1 MGSMRSRLLLH
12 TRVGVMCSSVQ
23 RRADRLRVLALLG
36 VSLVLHALFFWWF
49 SNSAVEQTPPYFS
62 RPIVLEEV
70 AWIDAQQPEA
80 APQPETPPQPPQPVV
95 KNTQK
100 KQPSTTSQ
108 PSAPTPPSGSTG
120 TGASDVPSNVEGA
133 ERGDGPVVARPT
145 LTPSAGF
152 TMSLG
157 TGGREETPRGTT
169 IRNGPDE
176 RPDQRALD
184 EYTGDVLTRKLNAE
198 LREQVGLAA
207 VAAGNVPAHFKR
219 YEKAMSTALPKTAI
233 DKTPMSAGDVARDVA
248 GIMFNNGPSAAAANR
263 VADSPLGRSIAGGNV
278 PTPTVDDARSREQM
292 LQMLSASENMR
303 ERIQRE
309 RLRTVLE
316 MTTDATG
323 ALADVAIVVKSGD
336 PRFDESVLHF
346 SRKVA
351 RTLPDTDDKMLG
363 TNLWRSRWAFTWE
376 PPDVRVRLLNAWKLA
391 DGPAA
396 Q

>member
-1 MGSMRSRLLLH
+1 
-12 TRVGVMCSSVQ
+12 MCSSVQ
-23 RRADRLRVLALLG
+23 RRAERLRVLALLG
-36 VSLVLHALFFWWF
+36 VSLVLHALLFWWF
-49 SNSAVEQTPPYFS
+49 GTRPVEAPPYFS
-62 RPIVLEEV
+62 RPIVLEDV
-70 AWIDAQQPEA
+70 TWIDAKAPEDTQPA
-80 APQPETPPQPPQPVV
+80 PPQPATQTPVV
-95 KNTQK
+95 K
-100 KQPSTTSQ
+100 KQQQQQQPATPRQPGAPSQ
-108 PSAPTPPSGSTG
+108 SAPGG
-120 TGASDVPSNVEGA
+120 TGASDVPANVEGV
-133 ERGDGPVVARPT
+133 EGGDGPVVARPS
-145 LTPSAGF
+145 LVPSAGF

-157 TGGREETPRGTT
+157 SGGREEPSRGTT
-169 IRNGPDE
+169 LRNGPGE
-176 RPDQRALD
+176 APDQASLN

-207 VAAGNVPAHFKR
+207 VAVGNVPAHFKR
-219 YEKAMSTALPKTAI
+219 YESAMRTALPKTEI
-233 DKTPMSAGDVARDVA
+233 DKTPMTAGDVARDVA
-248 GIMFNNGPSAAAANR
+248 GIMFNNGPSAEAARR
-263 VADSPLGRSIAGGNV
+263 VGDSPLGRSIMAQNV

-292 LQMLSASENMR
+292 LQMLSASENVR

-351 RTLPDTDDKMLG
+351 RALPDADDKMLG

-376 PPDVRVRLLNAWKLA
+376 PPDVRVKLLNAWKLA

>member
-1 MGSMRSRLLLH
+1 
-12 TRVGVMCSSVQ
+12 MCTNVQ

-36 VSLVLHALFFWWF
+36 VSLALHALFFLWF
-49 SNSAVEQTPPYFS
+49 ASSAVEQPPPYFA
-62 RPIVLEEV
+62 RPIVLEDI
-70 AWIDAQQPEA
+70 AWVDAQTPEA
-80 APQPETPPQPPQPVV
+80 APQPEAQPQPQQPVV
-95 KNTQK
+95 KSTQK
-100 KQPSTTSQ
+100 KQATSQ
-108 PSAPTPPSGSTG
+108 PTAPAPTAAGTAGTG
-120 TGASDVPSNVEGA
+120 TSDVPSNVQGAEGA
-133 ERGDGPVVARPT
+133 DGPVVARPT

-157 TGGREETPRGTT
+157 TGGLEETPRGTT
-169 IRNGPDE
+169 VRNGPGE

-207 VAAGNVPAHFKR
+207 VAVGNVPAHFKR
-219 YEKAMSTALPKTAI
+219 YESAMRTALPKTNI
-233 DKTPMSAGDVARDVA
+233 DKTPMTAGDVARDVA
-248 GIMFNNGPSAAAANR
+248 GIMFNSGPSAEAARR
-263 VADSPLGRSIAGGNV
+263 VSDSPLGRSIAGGNV

-292 LQMLSASENMR
+292 LQMLSASENIR

>member
-1 MGSMRSRLLLH
+1 
-12 TRVGVMCSSVQ
+12 MCSNVQ
-23 RRADRLRVLALLG
+23 ERKDRIRVLALIG
-36 VSLVLHALFFWWF
+36 VSLVLHAIFIVWF
-49 SNSAVEQTPPYFS
+49 AKEAPAPRPDYFA

-70 AWIDAQQPEA
+70 TWIDSKAEEPQVTPE
-80 APQPETPPQPPQPVV
+80 PVV
-95 KNTQK
+95 KTTPTVTK
-100 KQPSTTSQ
+100 KQQQPTTA
-108 PSAPTPPSGSTG
+108 PSAPAPASSSTGNTG
-120 TGASDVPSNVEGA
+120 TGTSDVPSNVEGSD
-133 ERGDGPVVARPT
+133 RGDGPVVARPS

-157 TGGREETPRGTT
+157 TGGLEERPRGTT
-169 IRNGPDE
+169 VRNGPGE
-176 RPDQRALD
+176 MPDQRALD

-207 VAAGNVPAHFKR
+207 VAVGNVPAHFKR
-219 YEKAMSTALPKTAI
+219 YEGAMKKALPKANI

-263 VADSPLGRSIAGGNV
+263 VADTPLGRSIAGGNV

-292 LQMLSASENMR
+292 LQMLSASENIR

-323 ALADVAIVVKSGD
+323 ALADVEIVVKSGD
-336 PRFDESVLHF
+336 ARFDESVLHF

-351 RTLPDTDDKMLG
+351 RQLPDSDDKMLG

-376 PPDVRVRLLNAWKLA
+376 PPDVRVRLLNAWRLA

>member
-1 MGSMRSRLLLH
+1 
-12 TRVGVMCSSVQ
+12 MCTSVQ
-23 RRADRLRVLALLG
+23 KRADQLRVVALLG
-36 VSLVLHALFFWWF
+36 VSIVLHALFFWWF
-49 SNSAVEQTPPYFS
+49 ANSNVEQTPPYFA
-62 RPIVLEEV
+62 RPIVLEEMTWV
-70 AWIDAQQPEA
+70 DAQQPEA
-80 APQPETPPQPPQPVV
+80 APQPQAQPEPPQPVV
-95 KNTQK
+95 KNTPK
-100 KQPSTTSQ
+100 KQTTSAPSQ
-108 PSAPTPPSGSTG
+108 PAAPSSSGSTG
-120 TGASDVPSNVEGA
+120 TGSSDVPSNVQGFEG
-133 ERGDGPVVARPT
+133 GDGPVVARPT
-145 LTPSAGF
+145 LTPSSGF

-157 TGGREETPRGTT
+157 TGGLEERPRGTT

-207 VAAGNVPAHFKR
+207 VAVGNVPAHFKR

-263 VADSPLGRSIAGGNV
+263 VADSPLGRSIAAGNV
-278 PTPTVDDARSREQM
+278 SSPTVDDSRSREQM

-316 MTTDATG
+316 MTTDASG

-376 PPDVRVRLLNAWKLA
+376 PPDVRVRLINAWKLA